1 MRPAPQTSAGAA
13 VVVAT
18 SCPCCGAPLEVG
30 ETANA
35 TECGHCRSRL
45 VVTGYGRTLSY
56 QIAPRVAAGEARALV
71 RFAQPSDGT
80 HRRIGDPRLLLFPYH
95 RLTGLELRWTRPPAA
110 AEEEAR
116 RAAARREVAALTTLL
131 PARPRPTGPPVF
143 AGRWVERTVGACADD
158 GLVPYSLG
166 VRPSVLRLELFR
178 PEALGATAVVAPA
191 LAADAA
197 LGLGAAPQPDT
208 LHLNLIDRRLAVVY
222 FPFWLVDVRTAA
234 AHRTAVV
241 DGTAGT
247 IVTTDVDPDRIARLA
262 PAAAGSAPI
271 LGFRPL
277 ACPNCGWDLPA
288 DPRQA
293 VFHCGAC
300 HRAWRL
306 GSERLE
312 PMRYRIVLP
321 PAGDGGRYE
330 LLPVW
335 ITERAGAAAHP
346 RLFAPAFRFRQL
358 RRLVDLGRNLTRVNP
373 ALAFADGEAPDGGHG
388 LGHCYLGRADG
399 AALARFVLAGLPPH
413 GVPRAAP
420 ATVAAGEPTLTWLP
434 FRVGPYAL
442 HEPRTG
448 TSLPKRLLS

>member
-1 MRPAPQTSAGAA
+1 
-13 VVVAT
+13 
-18 SCPCCGAPLEVG
+18 
-30 ETANA
+30 
-35 TECGHCRSRL
+35 
-45 VVTGYGRTLSY
+45 VTGYGRTLSY

-222 FPFWLVDVRTAA
+222 FPFWLVDVRTAD

-277 ACPNCGWDLPA
+277 ACPNCGWDRIPA
-288 DPRQA
+288 RRSFTAARVIAPGVSAASASSRCA
-293 VFHCGAC
+293 TVSCS
-300 HRAWRL
+300 R
-306 GSERLE
+306 
-312 PMRYRIVLP
+312 P
-321 PAGDGGRYE
+321 PATADATSCCRCGSPSVPAPRRIRGCSRPPSASGSS
-330 LLPVW
+330 
-335 ITERAGAAAHP
+335 AAWSTSA
-346 RLFAPAFRFRQL
+346 AISPA
-358 RRLVDLGRNLTRVNP
+358 
-373 ALAFADGEAPDGGHG
+373 
-388 LGHCYLGRADG
+388 
-399 AALARFVLAGLPPH
+399 
-413 GVPRAAP
+413 
-420 ATVAAGEPTLTWLP
+420 
-434 FRVGPYAL
+434 
-442 HEPRTG
+442 
-448 TSLPKRLLS
+448 